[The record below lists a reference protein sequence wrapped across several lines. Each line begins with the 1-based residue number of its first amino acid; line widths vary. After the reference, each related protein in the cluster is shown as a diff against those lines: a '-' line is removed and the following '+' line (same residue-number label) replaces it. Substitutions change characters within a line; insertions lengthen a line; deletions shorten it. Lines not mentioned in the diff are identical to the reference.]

1 MKEKETAYTLVDVQV
16 TQDDSEVA
24 YEATKRVLQEHPEIN
39 YIYITTQAALP
50 VYAERWRSWKGKNG

>member
-1 MKEKETAYTLVDVQV
+1 M

-39 YIYITTQAALP
+39 YIYITTSGSAPGVCRAL
-50 VYAERWRSWKGKNG
+50 RSGKEKNG